1 MAPVLSRIP
10 QLPVS
15 IPGPREPWWTMTFT
29 VGLHRAIRAVRKWVG
44 VSQNVI
50 KTDVAL
56 VGAGIMSA
64 TLGALLRQLEPTWSI
79 SLFERLHAAAAES
92 SDPWN
97 NAGTGHSALC
107 ELNYTPAGADG
118 EIDITKALNIN
129 EQFQQSRQFWAYGVD
144 NGVLGAPDEFIN
156 PIPHVAFCHGESGV
170 EFLRKRHA
178 ALSSQTLFED
188 MEFITD
194 DGEFAA
200 RLPLMAA
207 GRDYSDPVALN
218 WYTEGTD
225 VDFGAL
231 TQQLLNYVGRDAHL
245 YYGHEVRNLSQ
256 QSDGSWALKIKNT
269 GTGDI
274 LRVEAKFVF
283 IGAGGGAL
291 HLLQKS
297 GIPEAKG
304 FGGFPVSGQF
314 FRCTNPELI
323 AEHSAKVYGQAAV
336 GAPPMSVPHLDTR
349 VINHDK
355 GLLFG
360 PYAGWSPKFL
370 KTGGVMDLPKSVK
383 PGNLL
388 PMMSIA
394 PKEFGLLKY
403 LIGELAATSADR
415 VKTLQEFV
423 PRATGGDWEMITA
436 GQRVQ
441 VIRATGNSGNLEFG
455 TAVVAAGDGTIAGLL
470 GASPGASTAVPAM
483 LNVLQQCF
491 GSRFDGWT
499 PKLTEMIP
507 SYGKKLNDEPALF
520 RRLWDWTNRSL
531 ELTGAGTAKA
541 GAAPAAEP
549 EAVEPA

>member
-1 MAPVLSRIP
+1 MAQKV
-10 QLPVS
+10 
-15 IPGPREPWWTMTFT
+15 
-29 VGLHRAIRAVRKWVG
+29 IR
-44 VSQNVI
+44 
-50 KTDVAL
+50 TDVAL

-64 TLGALLRQLEPTWSI
+64 TLGALLRQLEPSWSI
-79 SLFERLHAAAAES
+79 SLFERLDAAAAES

-107 ELNYTPAGADG
+107 ELNYTPMAADG
-118 EIDITKALNIN
+118 TIDISKALNIN
-129 EQFQQSRQFWAYGVD
+129 EQFQQSRQFWAHGVD
-144 NGVLGAPDEFIN
+144 NGILGAPDEFIN
-156 PIPHVAFCHGESGV
+156 PIPHVAFAHGEGGV
-170 EFLRKRHA
+170 DYLAKRHA
-178 ALSSQTLFED
+178 ALAENTLFEA
-188 MEFITD
+188 MEYIADEET
-194 DGEFAA
+194 FAD
-200 RLPLMAA
+200 RLPLMAK
-207 GRDYSDPVALN
+207 GRDYADPVALN

-231 TQQLLNYVGRDAHL
+231 TQQLLNYVGRDASL
-245 YYGHEVRNLSQ
+245 YFGHEVRNLSK
-256 QSDGSWALKIKNT
+256 QSDGSWVIKVRNT
-269 GTGDI
+269 RSGET
-274 LRVEAKFVF
+274 LRVEARFVF
-283 IGAGGGAL
+283 VGAGGGAL

-304 FGGFPVSGQF
+304 FGGFPVSGEF
-314 FRCTNPELI
+314 FRCTNPDLI

-349 VINHDK
+349 VINHEK

-403 LIGELAATSADR
+403 LIGELAAGPADR

-423 PRATGGDWEMITA
+423 PEATGGDWEMITA

-441 VIRATGNSGNLEFG
+441 VIRGQGASGNLEFG

-483 LNVLQQCF
+483 ISVLQQCF
-491 GSRFDGWT
+491 GDRFDGWQGT
-499 PKLTEMIP
+499 LTEMIP
-507 SYGKKLNDEPALF
+507 SYGQKLNDNPALF
-520 RRLWDWTNRSL
+520 RQLWDWTNRSL
-531 ELTGAGTAKA
+531 ELTGRG
-541 GAAPAAEP
+541 GRHAAPEQTA
-549 EAVEPA
+549 